1 VRVEHRSRIC
11 DGGGGGSGMHSGAG
25 SHTRIMYFYVFLI
38 LIGVINERCERCI
51 ALSSVIGLRM
61 YSPILGYS
69 CFLKLTVGQ
78 VFLDREKIYQPILE
92 RSFDFF

>member
-1 VRVEHRSRIC
+1 MSVEHRSRIS
-11 DGGGGGSGMHSGAG
+11 DGWACIVGAV
-25 SHTRIMYFYVFLI
+25 SHTRIIYPYVFLV
-38 LIGVINERCERCI
+38 LVGVINGRCERCI
-51 ALSSVIGLRM
+51 ALRSVIGLRM

-92 RSFDFF
+92 RSFDLF